1 MTRLIAIDLPNGVT
15 FVDAL
20 QRIWDRGD
28 AAFPLDQRLPAPAR
42 DSLLADLAP
51 AAVVDGSG
59 EYGLGDSDPLEPG
72 DAVVLAT
79 SGSSGTPK
87 GVILTHEAIAYSAR
101 ITNERL
107 GVDPATDK
115 WYACLPFAHVGG
127 LSVVLRSL
135 LSGVAFTPTA
145 DIDESSLRVAAQTG
159 HTLISLVPATLDRID
174 PISWRTLLLGGSA
187 MPTTLPPNAIRT
199 YGMTETGSGVV
210 YDGMPL
216 ESVSVRVV
224 DGEIQLRTPTLAR
237 GYRTA
242 TGVIELPMSADGWFR
257 TADAGMLDDN
267 RRLTVIGRVGDM
279 IVTGG
284 EKVWPEPVERVLQSF
299 DEVRDVAVCGVSDP
313 SWGHAVV
320 AVIVPATSVVPDL
333 DALRGWV
340 KQRLPAYCAPKH
352 VVVVDAI
359 PRTAL
364 GKVRRRDV
372 EAIANRALR

>member
-1 MTRLIAIDLPNGVT
+1 MNRLTAIDLPNGAA

-20 QRIWDRGD
+20 QRIWDRRD
-28 AAFPLDQRLPAPAR
+28 AAFPIDQRLPGPAR
-42 DSLLADLAP
+42 DSLLAELTP
-51 AAVVDGSG
+51 AGVIDASG
-59 EYGLGDSDPLEPG
+59 EHQLGDSDPVEHG

-79 SGSSGTPK
+79 SGSSGAPK

-101 ITNERL
+101 ITNQRL

-135 LSGVAFTPTA
+135 FGGVAFTPTA
-145 DIDESSLRVAAQTG
+145 DIDQSSLRVAAETG
-159 HTLISLVPATLDRID
+159 HTMISLVPAALDRID
-174 PISWRTLLLGGSA
+174 PIAWRTVLLGGSA
-187 MPTTLPPNAIRT
+187 MPATLPPNAVRT

-210 YDGMPL
+210 YDGLPL
-216 ESVSVRVV
+216 DSVSVRVV

-237 GYRTA
+237 GYRSA
-242 TGVIELPMSADGWFR
+242 TGVTGLPMSGDGWFR
-257 TADAGMLDDN
+257 TADAGELDHN
-267 RRLTVIGRVGDM
+267 GMLTVTGRVGDM

-284 EKVWPEPVERVLQSF
+284 EKVWPEPVERALQSF
-299 DEVRDVAVCGVSDP
+299 PAVGDVAVCGVPDP

-320 AVIVPATSVVPDL
+320 AVIVPGTSFVPDL
-333 DALRGWV
+333 ESLRRWV

-352 VVVVDAI
+352 VVVVQAI

-364 GKVRRRDV
+364 GKVRRREV
-372 EAIANRALR
+372 EAIASRALL